1 MHTFSVW
8 SPHAGTVDLVIAA
21 DRTPLSKATDPA
33 RQGWWD
39 VTIADA
45 GHGTDYAF
53 SVDGSVPRPDPRSAW
68 QPTSVHEA
76 SRVFDTGVYAWSD
89 EAWPGLDIRGQ
100 LFYELHIGTFTA
112 AGTLDAAIDQLPHL
126 VRLGVDVVELMP
138 VAAFPGQHG
147 WGYDG
152 VAWFA
157 VHDAYGGPAALQ
169 RFVDAC
175 HSHDLAVCLDVVYNH
190 FGPAGNYVEVYGPY
204 FTDRH
209 HTPWGKA
216 VNLDDEDNVG
226 MRRFICDNALR
237 WFRDFHIDALRLDAV
252 HELADDSDEHI
263 LAQLSRE
270 TADLSDELGRPLGL
284 IAESDSNDARTVRPR
299 SEGGLGMTAQWADDV
314 HHALH
319 ATLTGE
325 KHGYYVDFGDLP
337 TLAKALSEVFVHDG
351 GWSTFRK
358 KPWGSTVDRAR
369 VGGHRFVAYAAN
381 HDQIGNRAI
390 GDRPAATLPPGRVAI
405 GAALTMTSAYTPMLF
420 MGEEWASTTP
430 FQFFS
435 DHQDPELGEAIR
447 TGRRAEF
454 AEFGWDAEDIPD
466 PQDHATRDASVLRW
480 TDLDDEHHRRMLRWY
495 QDLIQTRAR
504 ESELRDDALNRVG
517 VTVDEG
523 AETLVMTRGSIRVLV
538 NLSGEGRTIQ
548 AGAPVHEVILSW
560 GAAEAANDRVHLEPD
575 SVVLVRV

>member
-1 MHTFSVW
+1 V
-8 SPHAGTVDLVIAA
+8 VINEARA
-21 DRTPLSKATDPA
+21 PMTRSTDPHRA
-33 RQGWWD
+33 GWWE
-39 VTIADA
+39 VTVADA

-68 QPTSVHEA
+68 QPTTVHES
-76 SRVFDTGVYAWSD
+76 SRVFDTGVHEWSD

-100 LFYELHIGTFTA
+100 VFYELHIGTFTA
-112 AGTLDAAIDQLPHL
+112 QGTLDAAIQRLPHL

-138 VAAFPGQHG
+138 VAAFPGRHG

-152 VAWFA
+152 VAWYA

-190 FGPAGNYVEVYGPY
+190 FGPAGNYVEVFGPY

-216 VNLDDEDNVG
+216 VNLDDADNQG

-270 TADLSDELGRPLGL
+270 SGALSEELGRPLGL
-284 IAESDSNDARTVRPR
+284 IAESDVNDPRTVRPR

-319 ATLTGE
+319 AALTGE

-337 TLAKALSEVFVHDG
+337 TLAKALTEVFVHDG

-358 KPWGSTVDRAR
+358 KPWGAKVDRGQ

-390 GDRPAATLPPGRVAI
+390 GDRPAATVSPGRVAI

-435 DHQDPELGEAIR
+435 DHEDDELGEAIR

-480 TDLDDEHHRRMLRWY
+480 TDLDDARHQRMLRWY
-495 QDLIQTRAR
+495 HELIATRGR
-504 ESELRDDALNRVG
+504 EPDLRDDALDRVE
-517 VTVDEG
+517 VAVDEQ
-523 AETLVMTRGSIRVLV
+523 AQTLVMTRGTIRVVV
-538 NLSGEGRTIQ
+538 NLSAAERAIDV
-548 AGAPVHEVILSW
+548 GADIAEEILSW
-560 GAAEAANDRVHLEPD
+560 DAAQIDGNVVRLQPD
-575 SVVLVRV
+575 SVSLVRL